1 MAFRELAHEAAH
13 RSSSWCQSQKHP
25 GTGSI
30 FVQRVEKGFKLPD
43 DFLGSVHES

>member
-13 RSSSWCQSQKHP
+13 CSSSCCQSQKHL

-30 FVQRVEKGFKLPD
+30 FVQRVGNGFKLPD